1 MQESAIP
8 FARPSWLY
16 AQVWKELRQVV
27 PQALLVWGI
36 CAAIQ
41 ITDLIL
47 NQVMTK
53 PEVTVVSSG
62 ISMFVP
68 YIAGALVAIISAG
81 MLVGHETQTRTWEWN
96 SGLPISWKSAL
107 AVKLGVSVFLSILAF
122 VTLLPYAAYLSESFL
137 EDGLTSIDYTVIGL
151 TFYCTSLSISVLIF
165 FLVSLLIREPV
176 HALTVGLLAS
186 VLLQICTIA
195 VLSGI
200 HGPDEILF
208 PGILVTITLVALLL
222 ILTGLTFSVR
232 WMRPFSVVPLPSTWM
247 SSRTQVSAVV
257 APRREGQPSEWL
269 VMLRLSLG
277 AFWFVRLLL
286 VLVPCVIGLIAVS
299 LNGTPHTE
307 SAMWAILVS
316 GMLGA
321 TAFADLQG
329 DKSYQFLADRGVRT
343 LPFLLQR
350 LLVIFAW
357 LALCTV
363 SILVT
368 SHGGDAAITL
378 EPAFYA
384 GCIMFTLIGCLS
396 SLVFEKPIVSMAI
409 TFILIFV
416 GFITNASAMQLA
428 SVGSIE
434 EWGKIF
440 NAIWLTSIPYL
451 LVTYFSVGRR
461 WLTQSENRNAIWF
474 LLGYVVAIALPIPVG
489 LAVWRYSGLF

>member
-122 VTLLPYAAYLSESFL
+122 VTLLPYAAYLSENFL
-137 EDGLTSIDYTVIGL
+137 DDGLSSTEYTAIGL
-151 TFYCTSLSISVLIF
+151 TFYSTSLSISVLVF

-186 VLLQICTIA
+186 VVIQVCAIA
-195 VLSGI
+195 VLSGM
-200 HGPDEILF
+200 HGPDEILI
-208 PGILVTITLVALLL
+208 PGILVTIALTASLLL
-222 ILTGLTFSVR
+222 LTASAFSIR

-247 SSRTQVSAVV
+247 SSRTQVSSVV
-257 APRREGQPSEWL
+257 TPRREGQPSEWL

-286 VLVPCVIGLIAVS
+286 VLVPCVIGLIAT
-299 LNGTPHTE
+299 LDGTPHLP
-307 SAMWAILVS
+307 SALWAILVS

-343 LPFLLQR
+343 LPFLFQR

-357 LALCTV
+357 LALSTV

-368 SHGGDAAITL
+368 SLGGDTAITF

-384 GCIMFTLIGCLS
+384 GCIMFMLIGCLS

-409 TFILIFV
+409 TFILMFV
-416 GFITNASAMQLA
+416 GFITNASAMQFA
-428 SVGSIE
+428 SIGSVE
-434 EWGKIF
+434 EWGRIF

-461 WLTQSENRNAIWF
+461 WLTLSENRNARWF
-474 LLGYVVAIALPIPVG
+474 FLGYVVAIALPVPVG
-489 LAVWRYSGLF
+489 LAVWFYSGLL